1 MFKKEKYLAIIVA
14 RKNSKGLKNKNI
26 IKINSKPCIEWTF
39 IESEKS
45 KFLDKILLSTDSKKI
60 MTLAK
65 KYKILIPFIRP
76 DHLAEDET
84 PVLEVI
90 KHALSWVKKNT
101 HQKFDH
107 IILLQP
113 TSPLRKAHH
122 IDEAIIH
129 FSKNKKNYKTKLV
142 SVYNIKEKYNWIM
155 KKNKPYCDF
164 ISNELNLRDLRRQ
177 KNSQLLLPNGAIFI
191 STIRDIK
198 SGFYNNNTLFY
209 LMKKEDSID
218 IDTLDDLHKI
228 NFSAK
233 SKN

>member
-1 MFKKEKYLAIIVA
+1 
-14 RKNSKGLKNKNI
+14 
-26 IKINSKPCIEWTF
+26 
-39 IESEKS
+39 
-45 KFLDKILLSTDSKKI
+45 
-60 MTLAK
+60 
-65 KYKILIPFIRP
+65 
-76 DHLAEDET
+76 
-84 PVLEVI
+84 
-90 KHALSWVKKNT
+90 
-101 HQKFDH
+101 
-107 IILLQP
+107 
-113 TSPLRKAHH
+113 
-122 IDEAIIH
+122 
-129 FSKNKKNYKTKLV
+129 
-142 SVYNIKEKYNWIM
+142 M

-177 KNSQLLLPNGAIFI
+177 KNNQLLLPNGAIFI